1 MTDHIPVVRGK
12 RGKGPRSRK
21 AKAIKRNPRGTT

>member
-21 AKAIKRNPRGTT
+21 AKAIKRGTP